1 MGQKAES
8 PYSFTRLFKIIA
20 PFRVLYVTEDS
31 LFGPAIDAP
40 FWAKN
45 IAVMR
50 NEQEYTCGGKKKLL
64 AAKNCEMKVRVKRY
78 VGD

>member
-1 MGQKAES
+1 M
-8 PYSFTRLFKIIA
+8 KIIA
-20 PFRVLYVTEDS
+20 PFSVLYVTEDS

-40 FWAKN
+40 FWARN

-50 NEQEYTCGGKKKLL
+50 KEQEYTCGGKKKLL
-64 AAKNCEMKVRVKRY
+64 AAKNCEIEVSVKGY

>member
-1 MGQKAES
+1 L
-8 PYSFTRLFKIIA
+8 TRLLKIIA
-20 PFRVLYVTEDS
+20 PFSVLYVTEDS

-50 NEQEYTCGGKKKLL
+50 KEQEYTCGGKKKLL
-64 AAKNCEMKVRVKRY
+64 AARNCEIKVRVKRHMSLNMRF
-78 VGD
+78 V